1 MKILGMKNYV
11 PPTSGRLPDSDPATP
26 FRSHPRPIRITM
38 PDEQANKD
46 LIKKAHT
53 IRAAQNCL
61 NFDPKKIF
69 IVPDLTKLQLEE
81 AKNLRVQLAEM
92 QKQDPRFRIR
102 RGKIVKI
109 TTPQPPQTL

>member
-1 MKILGMKNYV
+1 
-11 PPTSGRLPDSDPATP
+11 
-26 FRSHPRPIRITM
+26 M
-38 PDEQANKD
+38 PDEQAKKD

-53 IRAAQNCL
+53 IRAAQNCS
-61 NFDPKKIF
+61 NFDPKKMF

-92 QKQDPRFRIR
+92 QKQDPSFRIR